1 MLEILI
7 HKYEI
12 IDAVLK
18 MDCERCEYNFLDEQ
32 EFVLKKLRTIQ
43 NEYHHGYEILKE
55 KLEKSGFKIKYTK
68 PEKVFNSDS
77 SNPKMTIRYIYVRRE

>member
-1 MLEILI
+1 LI

-18 MDCERCEYNFLDEQ
+18 IYCERCEYNFLDEQ

-43 NEYHHGYEILKE
+43 IEYHRGYEILKK
-55 KLEKSGFKIKYTK
+55 KLEKSGFKTKYTK
-68 PEKVFNSDS
+68 PVKAFNSDS
-77 SNPKMTIRYIYVRRE
+77 SNPNMTIRYIYVRRE